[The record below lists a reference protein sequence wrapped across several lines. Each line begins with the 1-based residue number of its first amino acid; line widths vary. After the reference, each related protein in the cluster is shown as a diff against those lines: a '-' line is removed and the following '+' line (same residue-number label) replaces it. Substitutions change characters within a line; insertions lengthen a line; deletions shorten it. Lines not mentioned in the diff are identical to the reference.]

1 MKTNIRQNFFPP
13 GKCNALMLC
22 KQSNSKGDEL
32 KDKGDFGIQS
42 WELFAHWGESSSVC
56 DQLSLSRNLG
66 NWCSMAL

>member
-1 MKTNIRQNFFPP
+1 
-13 GKCNALMLC
+13 MLC

-42 WELFAHWGESSSVC
+42 WDLLAHWEESSSVC

-66 NWCSMAL
+66 NWCGMAL